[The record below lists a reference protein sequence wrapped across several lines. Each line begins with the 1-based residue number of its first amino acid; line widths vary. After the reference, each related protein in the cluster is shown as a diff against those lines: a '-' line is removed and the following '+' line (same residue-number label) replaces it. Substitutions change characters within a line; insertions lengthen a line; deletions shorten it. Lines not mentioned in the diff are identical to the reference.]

1 MKNVKKRLKNKF
13 KMMEDY
19 VIARF
24 CGIAMRIMIFDQ
36 QVAAVIAAAAALS
49 GAFSGR
55 SRRWEHGDLGYTQMM

>member
-1 MKNVKKRLKNKF
+1 
-13 KMMEDY
+13 MMEDY